1 MLRNQ
6 QHCVRV
12 QTQWQPSASSNHL
25 KRTEFVG
32 QFVSVTQLV
41 DVVGWVHPWVGQS
54 HSRVDGPHEHQGDD
68 TSVKNEI
75 TPFKGAEG
83 LPAGGSG
90 AGIEKQH
97 DFTLRYRSQ
106 SVRIYIRLFIIRMM
120 TFFWLS
126 GVGQPDSGRA
136 KIL

>member
-83 LPAGGSG
+83 LPAGGLARVLKNS
-90 AGIEKQH
+90 
-97 DFTLRYRSQ
+97 
-106 SVRIYIRLFIIRMM
+106 M
-120 TFFWLS
+120 
-126 GVGQPDSGRA
+126 
-136 KIL
+136 ILL